1 MPEEFTHRK
10 SITNRIQPHRWLF
23 LFLLSITLISEESF
37 AQLNN
42 QSFYLPAT
50 YQDEKKNDIYINLTA
65 LGFTKNNEYFDRIA
79 DGYTLFGYQV
89 LSELVFF
96 PAEKIS
102 LAAGVFAWKDFG
114 TNKYSKIAPTFTI
127 DVGWKS
133 LRLLFGTLHGNL
145 EHQLIEP
152 IYDFERVMTNR
163 IENGVQVIFNKDRFL
178 ADLWINWENML
189 YEGDPDQE
197 ELSGGLV
204 TKYRI
209 LEHERLDI
217 EIPLQIF
224 GMHRGGQIDVS
235 PLPIK
240 TVFNTTFGISGYLK
254 FPESSFFHGIK
265 TDDYLVVYDDL
276 SFEKQDAF
284 REGYA
289 FYLNLALKT
298 KLFDLM
304 VSYWN
309 GDKYISNYGGALYN
323 SRSTTFKHPEYLE
336 PNRELLIFRL
346 LQDMYILDNLCI
358 SARLEPYYNFVTK
371 KFNFSHGLYI
381 NYKHTFFV
389 KNFTPKVPETP

>member
-1 MPEEFTHRK
+1 
-10 SITNRIQPHRWLF
+10 
-23 LFLLSITLISEESF
+23 LISAESF
-37 AQLNN
+37 GQLNN
-42 QSFYLPAT
+42 QPFYLPAT
-50 YQDEKKNDIYINLTA
+50 YQAEKKNDIYINITT

-79 DGYTLFGYQV
+79 DGYTLFGYQIMP
-89 LSELVFF
+89 ELVFF
-96 PAEKIS
+96 PAEQIS
-102 LAAGVFAWKDFG
+102 ISAGVFAWKDFG
-114 TNKYSKIAPTFTI
+114 TNKYSKVEPTFTVDI
-127 DVGWKS
+127 GWKS
-133 LRLLFGTLHGNL
+133 LRFLFGTLHGNL

-163 IENGVQVIFNKDRFL
+163 LDNGVQVIYNRERFL

-204 TKYRI
+204 TKYRL
-209 LEHERLDI
+209 LEHERFDL
-217 EIPLQIF
+217 EIPFQIF

-240 TVFNTTFGISGYLK
+240 TVFNTTFGISGYVK

-276 SFEKQDAF
+276 SFEKRDAY

-309 GDKYISNYGGALYN
+309 GDKYISNHGGDLYN
-323 SRSTTFKHPEYLE
+323 SRSTTFKHPDYLE

-346 LQDMYILDNLCI
+346 LQDIYILDNLCI
-358 SARLEPYYNFVTK
+358 SARLEPYYNFVTR

-389 KNFTPKVPETP
+389 KNITPKVP

>member
-1 MPEEFTHRK
+1 MIVKRRK
-10 SITNRIQPHRWLF
+10 RKNTTRKQPARWLF
-23 LFLLSITLISEESF
+23 LFLLFIPLISAKSF

-42 QSFYLPAT
+42 QPFYLPAT
-50 YQDEKKNDIYINLTA
+50 YQAEKKNDIYINLTT

-79 DGYTLFGYQV
+79 DGYTLFGYQIMP
-89 LSELVFF
+89 ELVFF
-96 PAEKIS
+96 PAEQVSIS
-102 LAAGVFAWKDFG
+102 AGVFAWKDFG
-114 TNKYSKIAPTFTI
+114 TNKYSKVAPTFTVDI
-127 DVGWKS
+127 GWKS
-133 LRLLFGTLHGNL
+133 LRFLFGTLHGNL

-163 IENGVQVIFNKDRFL
+163 LENGVQVIYNRERFL

-204 TKYRI
+204 TKYRL
-209 LEHERLDI
+209 LEHERFDL
-217 EIPLQIF
+217 EIPFQIF

-276 SFEKQDAF
+276 SFEKRDAY

-304 VSYWN
+304 ISYWN
-309 GDKYISNYGGALYN
+309 GDKYISNHGGDLYN
-323 SRSTTFKHPEYLE
+323 SRSTTFKHPDYLE

-346 LQDMYILDNLCI
+346 LQDIYILDNLCI
-358 SARLEPYYNFVTK
+358 SARLEPYYNFVTR

-389 KNFTPKVPETP
+389 KNVTPKVP

>member
-1 MPEEFTHRK
+1 MPDELLHKKR
-10 SITNRIQPHRWLF
+10 ITTREKPLQWCFLILLF
-23 LFLLSITLISEESF
+23 IPFLSEESF
-37 AQLNN
+37 GQLNN
-42 QSFYLPAT
+42 QPFYLPPT
-50 YQDEKKNDIYINLTA
+50 YQAEKKNDIYINLTT
-65 LGFTKNNEYFDRIA
+65 LGFTKNNEYFDKIA

-89 LSELVFF
+89 MPELVFF
-96 PAEKIS
+96 PAEQVSIT
-102 LAAGVFAWKDFG
+102 AGLFAWKDFG
-114 TNKYSKIAPTFTI
+114 NTKYSQIAPTFTVDI
-127 DVGWKS
+127 GWKS
-133 LRLLFGTLHGNL
+133 LRLLFGTLRGNL

-152 IYDFERVMTNR
+152 IYDFERIMTDR
-163 IENGVQVIFNKDRFL
+163 IENGVQVIYNKDRFL
-178 ADLWINWENML
+178 ADLWINWEDML

-204 TKYRI
+204 MKYR
-209 LEHERLDI
+209 LLQNERFDL
-217 EIPLQIF
+217 EIPFQIL
-224 GMHRGGQIDVS
+224 GMHRGGQIDAS
-235 PLPIK
+235 PLPLK
-240 TVFNTTFGISGYLK
+240 TVFNTTIGLTGYLK

-265 TDDYLVVYDDL
+265 TDDYLVLYDDL
-276 SFEKQDAF
+276 SFEKRDAY

-289 FYLNLALKT
+289 VYLNLALKT

-309 GDKYISNYGGALYN
+309 GDKYITNHGGDLYN
-323 SRSTTFKHPEYLE
+323 SRSTTFKHPDYLE

-389 KNFTPKVPETP
+389 KNIPPRVTETP